1 MSSNNI
7 SLCST
12 CVAIDFEDLFYSHP
26 NDLGLGD
33 STRRAQPTL
42 PCLGTLQEILDRAET
57 CQFCKLVTDAYKERF
72 KRAPL
77 GSSEQSDSED
87 TIEARDEIEEYGLCL
102 TFHDEPIK
110 CYLEQRTFTLEMD
123 YLHDYSDE
131 SDVDS
136 AVGREG
142 VGRLSLKLEP
152 RPWMSATA
160 QPIRLQA
167 IWPNGT
173 PDTKE
178 ANSTGRY
185 MSWEGTGRLVDS
197 LVDLSIPR
205 SWIRQCEEIHGGLC
219 SEPKWLSDNDNG
231 WPEKCRVIDVEDGR
245 IVDLLLTMR
254 YVALSYVW
262 GLSEK
267 SIELRSERRL
277 TRDNLSR
284 LQQHN
289 SLDQIP
295 IPQTIRDAMDVVKA
309 TGERFLWVDALCIV
323 QDDPEDL
330 SHQTGRMDLIYSK
343 ALFTIVAACGSGS
356 ESGLAGLPSS
366 PRDIFQRQV
375 KVSSSGLHI
384 MPCLTLSEGD
394 TLESSKW
401 NTRGWTFQ
409 ERLLSRRA
417 LIFTNS
423 QIYWCCEGRTWDEE
437 SLLDAPGSTI
447 MATAHEFGCY
457 DEWESI
463 EAKFS
468 EEIYSTYITQFSTRE
483 FTYPSDALP
492 AFLGII
498 QRYEHLNKQKLHWGL
513 RTIRFDQSLVWRY
526 GRFRRREMY
535 TYISNDSVARSVPY
549 PSWSWLGWTGFIG
562 GGDSY
567 WLQEVYEKMDNGRS
581 ILTFY
586 SLMSDG
592 SVLPIEQSVSVSK
605 MGVSSK
611 RDDDTLREESN
622 ETLSSEVSECSV
634 LKWKGDTTVSGPIKM
649 ENVLLSSEF
658 ESLDIN
664 SDEISQSQIPYDT
677 GRLVFWTSHTRAQIY
692 IDTDDQPHIEAR
704 GQAIE
709 LNVHLATEAKHTRR
723 YFPNKIMAKDPEKK
737 RNSNEINALIPRHTV
752 DLIIISRSF
761 RSNDGMEAR
770 NLNFFV
776 VEERVPGSGVWGRIG
791 LGVIGEEEWDKLEL
805 DWRLMVLE

>member
-1 MSSNNI
+1 MSSNNL
-7 SLCST
+7 SLCPT
-12 CVAIDFEDLFYSHP
+12 CAAIDFEDLFYSHP
-26 NDLGLGD
+26 DDLGPVG
-33 STRRAQPTL
+33 SAPRTQHAL
-42 PCLGTLQEILDRAET
+42 PCLGTLREIVDRTET
-57 CQFCKLVTDAYKERF
+57 CQFCRLVIDVHKERF
-72 KRAPL
+72 KRASL
-77 GSSEQSDSED
+77 CSSELSESED

-110 CYLEQRTFTLEMD
+110 CYLEQRPFTLEMD
-123 YLHDYSDE
+123 YLNDDSDE

-136 AVGREG
+136 ALGKEG

-167 IWPNGT
+167 IWPDGI

-178 ANSTGRY
+178 TDSTGRY
-185 MSWEGTGRLVDS
+185 MSWEGTGRPVGS

-205 SWIRQCEEIHGGLC
+205 NWIRQCEEVHGGLC
-219 SEPKWLSDNDNG
+219 SKPKWLSDNDNE
-231 WPEKCRVIDVEDGR
+231 WPVKCRVIDVEDGR
-245 IVDLLLTMR
+245 IVDLVLTMR

-267 SIELRSERRL
+267 AIELRSERRL

-284 LQQHN
+284 LRQPN
-289 SLDQIP
+289 SLDQMP
-295 IPQTIRDAMDVVKA
+295 IPQTIRDAMAVVKA
-309 TGERFLWVDALCIV
+309 TGERYLWVDALCIV

-330 SHQTGRMDLIYSK
+330 SQQTGRMDLIYSK
-343 ALFTIVAACGSGS
+343 ALFTIVAACGSDS

-375 KVSSSGLHI
+375 KISPSGLHI

-394 TLESSKW
+394 SLESSKW

-437 SLLDAPGSTI
+437 SLLDAQGATI
-447 MATAHEFGCY
+447 VATAQEFGCY

-468 EEIYSTYITQFSTRE
+468 EEIYSTYITQFSKRQ
-483 FTYPSDALP
+483 FTFPSDALP

-498 QRYEHLNKQKLHWGL
+498 HRYEHLNKQKLHWGL
-513 RTIRFDQSLVWRY
+513 RTIRFDQSLMWRY
-526 GRFRRREMY
+526 GHGRRREMY

-549 PSWSWLGWTGFIG
+549 PSWSWLAWTGFIA

-567 WLQEVYEKMDNGRS
+567 WLREVYEKMDNGRS

-592 SVLPIEQSVSVSK
+592 SVAPIEQSVLTSE

-611 RDDDTLREESN
+611 TDDDTPRKESD
-622 ETLSSEVSECSV
+622 EALASEVPECSG
-634 LKWKGDTTVSGPIKM
+634 LKWKGDTLVSGPIRM
-649 ENVLLSSEF
+649 EDVWVSSEL
-658 ESLDIN
+658 ESLDTI
-664 SDEISQSQIPYDT
+664 SDEASQSQISYDT

-692 IDTDDQPHIEAR
+692 IDTDDQSHIETQ
-704 GQAIE
+704 GQPVK
-709 LNVHLATEAKHTRR
+709 LNVHLAREAMHTRR
-723 YFPNKIMAKDPEKK
+723 YFPDKTVAADPGMKK
-737 RNSNEINALIPRHTV
+737 SLSETNALIPRHKV
-752 DLIIISRSF
+752 DLIIISRWF
-761 RSNDGMEAR
+761 GFNDGMETR
-770 NLNFFV
+770 KLNFFV

-791 LGVIGEEEWDKLEL
+791 FGVIEEEEWEKLEL
-805 DWRLMVLE
+805 DWRMVILE

>member
-1 MSSNNI
+1 MSSNNVN
-7 SLCST
+7 LCSS
-12 CVAIDFEDLFYSHP
+12 CAAIDFEGLFYSHP
-26 NDLGLGD
+26 DDLGPVG
-33 STRRAQPTL
+33 STREVQPTL

-57 CQFCKLVTDAYKERF
+57 CQFCRLVIDAHKERF
-72 KRAPL
+72 KRTPS
-77 GSSEQSDSED
+77 GSSEHFESENA
-87 TIEARDEIEEYGLCL
+87 IEARDEVEEYGLCL

-110 CYLEQRTFTLEMD
+110 CYLEQRPFTLEMD
-123 YLHDYSDE
+123 YLYDSADE

-136 AVGREG
+136 ALGREG

-152 RPWMSATA
+152 RPWISATA

-167 IWPNGT
+167 IWPNGI
-173 PDTKE
+173 PETKD
-178 ANSTGRY
+178 ANGTGRY
-185 MSWEGTGRLVDS
+185 MSWEGTGRPVES

-205 SWIRQCEEIHGGLC
+205 NWIRQCEEVHGGLC
-219 SEPKWLSDNDNG
+219 SKPKWLSDNDNE

-267 SIELRSERRL
+267 AVELRSERRL
-277 TRDNLSR
+277 TRDNMSR
-284 LQQHN
+284 LKQHN

-295 IPQTIRDAMDVVKA
+295 IPQTIRDAMAVVKA
-309 TGERFLWVDALCIV
+309 TGERYLWVDALCIV

-330 SHQTGRMDLIYSK
+330 SQQTGRMDLIYSK
-343 ALFTIVAACGSGS
+343 ALFTIVAACGSDS
-356 ESGLAGLPSS
+356 ESGLAGFPSS

-375 KVSSSGLHI
+375 KVSPNELHV
-384 MPCLTLSEGD
+384 MPCLNLSEGD

-437 SLLDAPGSTI
+437 SLVDIPGSTI
-447 MATAHEFGCY
+447 VAMAQEFGCY

-468 EEIYSTYITQFSTRE
+468 EEIYSTYITQFSTRQ
-483 FTYPSDALP
+483 FTFPSDALP

-498 QRYEHLNKQKLHWGL
+498 HRYEHLNKQKLHWGL
-513 RTIRFDQSLVWRY
+513 RTIRFDQSLVWKY
-526 GRFRRREMY
+526 GQDRRREMY
-535 TYISNDSVARSVPY
+535 TYISKDSVACSVPY

-567 WLQEVYEKMDNGRS
+567 WLREVYEKMDNGRS

-586 SLMSDG
+586 VLMSDG
-592 SVLPIEQSVSVSK
+592 SVSPIEQSYP
-605 MGVSSK
+605 
-611 RDDDTLREESN
+611 DDTPRKESDEE
-622 ETLSSEVSECSV
+622 LSGEVPECSG
-634 LKWKGDTTVSGPIKM
+634 LKWKGDTTVSGPITVG
-649 ENVLLSSEF
+649 NVLLSSEL
-658 ESLDIN
+658 EPLGMN
-664 SDEISQSQIPYDT
+664 SDETSQSQIPYDT

-704 GQAIE
+704 GQAVE
-709 LNVHLATEAKHTRR
+709 LDVHLAKEAMHTRR
-723 YFPNKIMAKDPEKK
+723 YFPKITGAKDAEKR
-737 RNSNEINALIPRHTV
+737 RNLSERNAAIPRHPV
-752 DLIIISRSF
+752 DLIVISRWF
-761 RSNDGMEAR
+761 GFNDGVEVR
-770 NLNFFV
+770 RLNFFV
-776 VEERVPGSGVWGRIG
+776 VEEKVPGLGVWGRIG
-791 LGVIGEEEWDKLEL
+791 FGVIEEEEWDKLEL
-805 DWRLMVLE
+805 DWRLVILE